1 MIVNHTFVDRV
12 KFPTSVAIILIE
24 YIEKTKICILYV
36 NLSTQLGKEWM
47 EFLMKRRHI
56 AFKLSDIFRRRL
68 YDKQF
73 CATTAKRLLR
83 NNDKRDHYYKLI
95 TSHGKFYNQHSQ
107 ICQSANLTK

>member
-1 MIVNHTFVDRV
+1 MVASKSHVCHNRV

-56 AFKLSDIFRRRL
+56 AFKR
-68 YDKQF
+68 
-73 CATTAKRLLR
+73 
-83 NNDKRDHYYKLI
+83 
-95 TSHGKFYNQHSQ
+95 
-107 ICQSANLTK
+107 